1 MMNVIRHHETVHSV
15 DAEPGE
21 LWEAFLQRSALSN
34 REGTRRTYRP
44 MLEGKRVLITGAG
57 GSIGSALVR
66 SLAYMQAEE
75 LVLFDSSEGALHDV
89 TQLLQEIPEAAAHT
103 AVLGSV
109 CDSTALA
116 ELFERHHPQIVFHA
130 GAFKHVPLM
139 ETNPFAV
146 VANNALG
153 THVLVEA
160 TAKYRCEQFILVSTD
175 KAVDP
180 LSLMGAS
187 KRIAELITLAPRP
200 GIMRTKAVRLG
211 NVLGSSGSVVPLLQR
226 QIVQGGPITVSHP
239 DVRRYF
245 MTLAEAVGALLHTLS
260 PDCPDGLLV
269 PDLGPPIRV
278 LDLAKYL
285 IEQNRAEQRRTEQ
298 SGSAL
303 PQEVPIVFTAL
314 RPGDKMQESLISTRE
329 TYADGQ
335 KNLLHSVRTPSPGAD
350 ELAAALDCLREAVQ
364 HRNLSLL
371 LEAVLRLVPEYQPS
385 VLLREQLH
393 SSVVTMVNA

>member
-1 MMNVIRHHETVHSV
+1 MMNVFEYKKDGSGFERLREPW
-15 DAEPGE
+15 DA
-21 LWEAFLQRSALSN
+21 LLQRSRLRIHDDGQCPELA
-34 REGTRRTYRP
+34 
-44 MLEGKRVLITGAG
+44 GKRILITGAG
-57 GSIGSALVR
+57 GSIGSALSR
-66 SLAYMQAEE
+66 SLAQSPPRSKFGE
-75 LVLFDSSEGALHDV
+75 LILFDSSEGALHDI
-89 TQLLQEIPEAAAHT
+89 TQSLLEIAGASSHT
-103 AVLGSV
+103 AILGSV
-109 CDSTALA
+109 SDPVALA
-116 ELFERHHPQIVFHA
+116 ELFERHRPQIVFHA

-139 ETNPFAV
+139 EKNSFAV

-153 THVLVEA
+153 TRVLVEA
-160 TAKYRCEQFILVSTD
+160 AAKHRSEQFILVSTD

-211 NVLGSSGSVVPLLQR
+211 NVLGSSGSVVPLFQR

-350 ELAAALDCLREAVQ
+350 ELAAALDCLGEAVQ